1 MIIPC
6 FYLAGTWVSFL
17 IFLTFDVFNL
27 FAVSF
32 ITEAGSLSSPR
43 LLDGSSTLSSF
54 DISSADMIR
63 LRSPCVCG
71 SSFHGLFQ

>member
-1 MIIPC
+1 MFTSARHLGQF
-6 FYLAGTWVSFL
+6 FY
-17 IFLTFDVFNL
+17 IFFKILNRDVFNL
-27 FAVSF
+27 FAVYF
-32 ITEAGSLSSPR
+32 ITEAGSSSSPR

-71 SSFHGLFQ
+71 SSFTL